1 MRRKIWVDRHSYI
14 IFHAERLM
22 CTRLE
27 DFMKNEFSSLLTG
40 FKKNHSTQHCLVVKQ
55 EECQKKIR

>member
-1 MRRKIWVDRHSYI
+1 
-14 IFHAERLM
+14 
-22 CTRLE
+22 
-27 DFMKNEFSSLLTG
+27 MKNEFSSLLTG